1 MNKQSP
7 RIFSNIALIGFMGVG
22 KSSCGR
28 LLAQELGFQFLD
40 TDQKI
45 RNKMNCSIPEIFA
58 KYGEATFRA
67 QERELVFQT
76 IPTLTNTVIS
86 TGGGMGAT
94 AEYLET
100 MRQNSLLVHLYLPPE
115 DIFERVKKNK
125 NRPLLQTPNPLERI
139 RKLLEKRLPIYHT
152 ADVEITTQNRSIP
165 QIVFQIILQFQ
176 QNKQLPGANESS
188 KYPESH

>member
-1 MNKQSP
+1 MNTQST
-7 RIFSNIALIGFMGVG
+7 RVFSNIVLIGFMGVG

-40 TDQKI
+40 TDQRI
-45 RNKMNCSIPEIFA
+45 RNSMNSTIPEIFA

-67 QERELVFQT
+67 QERELVLQT

-94 AEYLET
+94 AEYLDI
-100 MRQNSLLVHLYLPPE
+100 MRQNSLLVHLCLPPK
-115 DIFERVKKNK
+115 DIYERIKKNK
-125 NRPLLQTPNPLERI
+125 NRPLLQTPDPLESI
-139 RKLLEKRLPIYHT
+139 CELLKKRLPIYHT
-152 ADVEITTQNRSIP
+152 ADVEITTLNRSIP

-176 QNKQLPGANESS
+176 RYKPLTSANDSTS
-188 KYPESH
+188 YPESH